1 MNETNVVYKD
11 VDGVSGSMFMM
22 NAKEM
27 LKHGMYDENIF
38 LYCEEISLAIK
49 LKKAG
54 KKTALLPRQYF
65 IHNHS
70 VSISK
75 SYGTEIKR
83 HRLLVNSKLYVIKQW
98 YNASIVT
105 YVLALIMSR
114 ISLVEIGLW
123 SLVHKR

>member
-1 MNETNVVYKD
+1 
-11 VDGVSGSMFMM
+11 MFMM

-83 HRLLVNSKLYVIKQW
+83 HILLSECHILMN
-98 YNASIVT
+98 
-105 YVLALIMSR
+105 LILMQ
-114 ISLVEIGLW
+114 
-123 SLVHKR
+123 K